1 MKTILLFCLPVAGQ
15 TTTVLITENAEDGFT
30 RTGHLRRTASI
41 LCPSGTIAK
50 SGD

>member
-30 RTGHLRRTASI
+30 RTGQ
-41 LCPSGTIAK
+41 